1 MIPRLSGELETEPT
15 VAKVAVAI
23 PVKVAIPAVLVA
35 TPTGLV
41 VNDRS
46 GPLRSRPVGTNGNN
60 DIYYAVKFCPVI
72 TPKMP

>member
-1 MIPRLSGELETEPT
+1 MIPRLFGELATEPT
-15 VAKVAVAI
+15 VAKVAVAKPI
-23 PVKVAIPAVLVA
+23 KVAIPAVLVA

-46 GPLRSRPVGTNGNN
+46 GPLRSRPVGTNRNN